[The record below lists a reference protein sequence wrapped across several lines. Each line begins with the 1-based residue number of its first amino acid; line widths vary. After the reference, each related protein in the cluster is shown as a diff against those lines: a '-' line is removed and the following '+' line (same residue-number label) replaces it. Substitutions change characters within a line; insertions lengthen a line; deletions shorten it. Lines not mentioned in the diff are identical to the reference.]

1 MPSGI
6 DIFGVVS
13 GVLGMLGLVASA
25 RRTLTPSHRLRELDS
40 AIHSC
45 ERLLISAHEEFIR
58 IEPTLAERASERV
71 FL

>member
-13 GVLGMLGLVASA
+13 GVLGMVGLLTGAWRA
-25 RRTLTPSHRLRELDS
+25 LTPSHRLRELDT

-45 ERLLISAHEEFIR
+45 ERLLISAHEEFIC
-58 IEPTLAERASERV
+58 IEPNLAERATERV